1 MYARSPPALGIS
13 PASSARRARVV
24 VALGALLW
32 IGAVVA
38 AVIEVGAHGPPQ
50 FVPFPATACPAPLIG
65 VDSTLAYDADDQQRA
80 ATVAA
85 IHTILHPR
93 LVRDSL
99 LWNEVEPVEGER
111 DWSVPDGVVTDLR
124 AAGIEPLLVVVGS
137 PSWANGVPE
146 SKPGHDLY
154 VPPRGPALDSWLQRY
169 SKFLAAAVRRY
180 HVVVKHWEI
189 WNEPNLIDFWRP
201 RPDPVVYG
209 QVYYT
214 LRATILSADPTASV
228 AVGGLGDLTVAPAPS
243 IPGLAFLRRLARTR
257 APISN
262 VAIHP
267 YTSLAHPPDVRVSGE
282 NNFQDIERIH
292 ELLVSLRE
300 PALIWVTEWGWPSA
314 SVGRQAQAR
323 YLGRSLAMLENRYP
337 FVSIATYFTDHD
349 LPMFSQGLLDRNLTA
364 KPAAS
369 VFRFY
374 AQRLAVRCR
383 QLRSRP

>member
-1 MYARSPPALGIS
+1 
-13 PASSARRARVV
+13 VV
-24 VALGALLW
+24 VLGALLW

-38 AVIEVGAHGPPQ
+38 AVVEVGAHGPPK
-50 FVPFPATACPAPLIG
+50 FAPLPAAECPAPVIG
-65 VDSTLAYDADDQQRA
+65 VDSTLAYEGNGQQRA

-85 IHTILHPR
+85 IHKILHPQ

-99 LWNEVEPVEGER
+99 LWNQVEPVEGER
-111 DWSVPDGVVTDLR
+111 DWSVPDDVVKDLR
-124 AAGIEPLLVVVGS
+124 AAEIEPLFVVVGS
-137 PSWANGVPE
+137 PTWANGVPE
-146 SKPGHDLY
+146 SKPGHDFY
-154 VPPRGPALDSWLQRY
+154 VPPRGPGLDAWLQRY
-169 SKFLAAAVRRY
+169 SKFLSAAVRRY

-201 RPDPVVYG
+201 RPDPAAYG
-209 QVYYT
+209 QVYDT
-214 LRATILSADPTASV
+214 LRATILSVDPTASV

-243 IPGLAFLRRLARTR
+243 IPGLVFLRRLMRTR

-262 VAIHP
+262 IAIHP
-267 YTSLAHPPDVRVSGE
+267 YASLAHRPDVRVPGE

-300 PALIWVTEWGWPSA
+300 PASIWVTEWGWPSA

-323 YLGRSLAMLENRYP
+323 YLGRSLTMLENRYP

-349 LPMFSQGLLDRNLTA
+349 LPTFSQGLLDQNLTA

-374 AQRLAVRCR
+374 AQRQAARCR
-383 QLRSRP
+383 PVSTRP